1 MVGTKTDNAD
11 ETRAGGGRVVVSSG
25 AIEWRELARPSEG
38 RGPEGA
44 ARRYPAERAA
54 SVPETRTSASG
65 YVGQTLP
72 ISLSK
77 PAIPP
82 WARELTRLLD
92 GRARARDELVN
103 LRSVERLLRMPG
115 ADASDLPDEVVRAA
129 GLELRWLARREVP
142 SRALARLLD
151 QFEHELLQPA
161 LRRLQRA
168 REHTRP

>member
-1 MVGTKTDNAD
+1 MVGTKTDKEKTPAAQ
-11 ETRAGGGRVVVSSG
+11 AGGNVIATSG
-25 AIEWRELARPSEG
+25 AIEWPERPTS
-38 RGPEGA
+38 A
-44 ARRYPAERAA
+44 PA
-54 SVPETRTSASG
+54 SRTSAMA

-77 PAIPP
+77 PAVPP

-92 GRARARDELVN
+92 SRARARDELMN

-115 ADASDLPDEVVRAA
+115 ASVSDLPDEVLRAA

-142 SRALARLLD
+142 SPALARLLD

-168 REHTRP
+168 REQAAR

>member
-1 MVGTKTDNAD
+1 MVGNKTDD
-11 ETRAGGGRVVVSSG
+11 TEKTGAGAGRVVVSTG
-25 AIEWRELARPSEG
+25 AMGLTEAPLAQP
-38 RGPEGA
+38 A
-44 ARRYPAERAA
+44 AR
-54 SVPETRTSASG
+54 SSASA
-65 YVGQTLP
+65 YVGKTLP

-92 GRARARDELVN
+92 RRAGAREEMAN
-103 LRSVERLLRMPG
+103 LRSVERMLRMPG
-115 ADASDLPDEVVRAA
+115 MGVADLPDEVVRAA
-129 GLELRWLARREVP
+129 GLELRWLARRDAP

-168 REHTRP
+168 REGAER